1 MSITLKEKF
10 GERVYCLRIRT
21 DDVRKFGVCRAG
33 CSSCHDAGGKNSVG
47 ATGMK
52 EKMKAAE
59 ETSAECAALWDAVS
73 LHLKNKSTAMF
84 RQWFACVV
92 PLELTETSITLGV
105 PDDFFADMI
114 RTNAMPYLEESL
126 EKAAGHPLEVKFRDG
141 YSAPVEA
148 PAPVKET
155 EAVKRPEPK
164 PRQSFTPGMRFT
176 FENFVV
182 GEANRYAFSC
192 ARSAAE
198 HPGELNPL
206 YIYGGTGLGKTHL
219 LYAVANM
226 VKLMN
231 PAAKV
236 CYIPSENFLNDYVK
250 ACMNHSHADFR
261 DYYRNLDLL
270 LIDDVH
276 NLANKTQLQEEFFN
290 TFNAIYSRGGQIILT
305 SDKQPSEIK
314 GLEDRLVSRFQQG
327 AMTQITPPGY
337 ETRLAILKA
346 KQETQ
351 STKIPPE
358 LLMFIARRVTSQI
371 RALEGALMR
380 IITFCNACLKSPNE
394 ITPAMAESMLCDILD
409 SEADASSVDIDKIL
423 AVVAHYFNIH
433 VHDIIGSKR
442 PKNIAEPRM
451 IAMYLARHLTDL
463 PLKEIGQEFGGRN
476 HTTVIHAVKQV
487 EAECRENP
495 KFLHTIT
502 QLKQDLHIVE
512 N

>member
-1 MSITLKEKF
+1 MSTEKKGKMKTFEETTAECTRLWSEVSEYLKEKS
-10 GERVYCLRIRT
+10 E
-21 DDVRKFGVCRAG
+21 
-33 CSSCHDAGGKNSVG
+33 
-47 ATGMK
+47 
-52 EKMKAAE
+52 
-59 ETSAECAALWDAVS
+59 AL
-73 LHLKNKSTAMF
+73 F
-84 RQWFACVV
+84 QQWFACVV
-92 PLELTETSITLGV
+92 PLELTDAEITLGV

-114 RTNAMPYLEESL
+114 RANAMSDLEEALQRASGKSMTVNFK
-126 EKAAGHPLEVKFRDG
+126 EG
-141 YSAPVEA
+141 YSAPVRKVEKPVSEPVRQVKVEEKA
-148 PAPVKET
+148 PEKES
-155 EAVKRPEPK
+155 RPA
-164 PRQSFTPGMRFT
+164 FIPGVRFT
-176 FENFVV
+176 FENFVI

-219 LYAVANM
+219 LYAVANQ
-226 VKLMN
+226 VKRSN
-231 PAAKV
+231 PNAKV

-346 KQETQ
+346 KQENQ
-351 STKIPPE
+351 ATKIPQD
-358 LLMFIARRVTSQI
+358 LLVFIARRVTSQI

-380 IITFCNACLKSPNE
+380 IITFCNACLKSPDE
-394 ITPAMAESMLCDILD
+394 ITTDMAESMLCDILD
-409 SEADASSVDIDKIL
+409 SEADATKVDIDRIL
-423 AVVAHYFNIH
+423 TVVAKYFNLH
-433 VHDIIGSKR
+433 VHDITGSKR

-451 IAMYLARHLTDL
+451 IAMYLARYLTDMS
-463 PLKEIGQEFGGRN
+463 LKDIGQEFGGRN

-487 EAECRENP
+487 ENDCKADA
-495 KFLHTIT
+495 KLQHTIV
-502 QLKQDLHIVE
+502 QLKRDLHVVE
-512 N
+512 D

>member
-1 MSITLKEKF
+1 
-10 GERVYCLRIRT
+10 
-21 DDVRKFGVCRAG
+21 
-33 CSSCHDAGGKNSVG
+33 
-47 ATGMK
+47 MK
-52 EKMKAAE
+52 TFE
-59 ETSAECAALWDAVS
+59 ETTAECTLLWSTAS
-73 LHLKNKSTAMF
+73 EYLKAKSTAMF
-84 RQWFACVV
+84 RQWFACIV
-92 PLELTETSITLGV
+92 PLELTDSSITLGV

-114 RTNAMPYLEESL
+114 RTNAMSYLEDAL
-126 EKAAGHPLEVKFRDG
+126 LDAAGHPLTVSFKEG
-141 YSAPVEA
+141 YSAPVKKDPEA
-148 PAPVKET
+148 KET
-155 EAVKRPEPK
+155 VRESKAEQKEPEKDVRPA
-164 PRQSFTPGMRFT
+164 FIPGVRFT
-176 FENFVV
+176 FENFVI

-219 LYAVANM
+219 LYAVANQ
-226 VKLMN
+226 VKRMN
-231 PAAKV
+231 PSAKV

-346 KQETQ
+346 KQANQ
-351 STKIPPE
+351 STKIPQD
-358 LLMFIARRVTSQI
+358 LLVFIARRVTSQI

-380 IITFCNACLKSPNE
+380 IITFCNACLKSPEE
-394 ITPAMAESMLCDILD
+394 ITTDMAESMLCDILD
-409 SEADASSVDIDKIL
+409 SEADATRVDIDRIL
-423 AVVAHYFNIH
+423 NVVAKYFNLH
-433 VHDIIGSKR
+433 VHDITGSKR

-487 EAECRENP
+487 EQDCKEDPR
-495 KFLHTIT
+495 LQHTIV
-502 QLKQDLHIVE
+502 QLKRDLHVVE
-512 N
+512 D

>member
-1 MSITLKEKF
+1 
-10 GERVYCLRIRT
+10 
-21 DDVRKFGVCRAG
+21 
-33 CSSCHDAGGKNSVG
+33 
-47 ATGMK
+47 MK
-52 EKMKAAE
+52 TFE
-59 ETSAECAALWDAVS
+59 ETTAECTQLWSAASEYLRE
-73 LHLKNKSTAMF
+73 KSTAMYQ
-84 RQWFACVV
+84 QWFACVV
-92 PLELTETSITLGV
+92 PLELTTEAITLGV

-114 RTNAMPYLEESL
+114 RTNAMSDLEEAL
-126 EKAAGHPLEVKFRDG
+126 LRAAGHSLSVNFKEG
-141 YSAPVEA
+141 YSAPVKKET
-148 PAPVKET
+148 PAVEPVKE
-155 EAVKRPEPK
+155 VKVEQKAPEKETRPA
-164 PRQSFTPGMRFT
+164 FIPGVRFT
-176 FENFVV
+176 FENFVI

-219 LYAVANM
+219 LYAVANQ
-226 VKLMN
+226 VKKSN

-346 KQETQ
+346 KQENQT
-351 STKIPPE
+351 TKIPQE
-358 LLMFIARRVTSQI
+358 LLVFIARRVTSQI

-380 IITFCNACLKSPNE
+380 IITFCNACLKSPDE
-394 ITPAMAESMLCDILD
+394 ITTDMAESMLCDILD
-409 SEADASSVDIDKIL
+409 SEADATRVDIDRIL
-423 AVVAHYFNIH
+423 SVVAKYFNIH
-433 VHDIIGSKR
+433 VHDITGSKR

-487 EAECRENP
+487 ETDCKTDPR
-495 KFLHTIT
+495 LQHTIV
-502 QLKQDLHIVE
+502 QLKRDLHVVE
-512 N
+512 D

>member
-1 MSITLKEKF
+1 
-10 GERVYCLRIRT
+10 
-21 DDVRKFGVCRAG
+21 
-33 CSSCHDAGGKNSVG
+33 
-47 ATGMK
+47 MK
-52 EKMKAAE
+52 SRE
-59 ETSAECAALWDAVS
+59 ETTAECISFWNTVS
-73 LHLKNKSTAMF
+73 GYLKKMSMTMF
-84 RQWFACVV
+84 QQWFACIV
-92 PLELTETSITLGV
+92 PLEQTETSVTLGV

-114 RTNAMPYLEESL
+114 RMNAMSYLEDAIKS
-126 EKAAGHPLEVKFRDG
+126 AVGHHLDVEFREG
-141 YSAPVEA
+141 YSAPVKLEQKPEL
-148 PAPVKET
+148 PAEPVP
-155 EAVKRPEPK
+155 VPEMKK
-164 PRQSFTPGMRFT
+164 PVVPERHAFTPVMRFT
-176 FENFVV
+176 FENFVI

-192 ARSAAE
+192 AKSAAE

-219 LYAVANM
+219 LHAVANH
-226 VKLMN
+226 VKRNN
-231 PAAKV
+231 PFAKV

-250 ACMNHSHADFR
+250 ACMNHTHSDFR

-276 NLANKTQLQEEFFN
+276 NLANKAQLQEEFFN

-346 KQETQ
+346 KQENQ
-351 STKIPPE
+351 AIKIPQD
-358 LLMFIARRVTSQI
+358 LLVFIARRVTSQI

-380 IITFCNACLKSPNE
+380 IITFCNACLKSPEE

-409 SEADASSVDIDKIL
+409 SEAEATRVDIDRIL
-423 AVVAHYFNIH
+423 TVVAKYFNIH
-433 VHDIIGSKR
+433 VHDITGSKR

-487 EAECRENP
+487 ETDCKENP
-495 KFLHTIT
+495 RLQHTLV
-502 QLKQDLHIVE
+502 QLKRDLHIVE
-512 N
+512 D

>member
-1 MSITLKEKF
+1 MSTEKKGKMKTFEETTAECTQLWSAVSAHLKEKS
-10 GERVYCLRIRT
+10 E
-21 DDVRKFGVCRAG
+21 
-33 CSSCHDAGGKNSVG
+33 
-47 ATGMK
+47 
-52 EKMKAAE
+52 
-59 ETSAECAALWDAVS
+59 AL
-73 LHLKNKSTAMF
+73 F
-84 RQWFACVV
+84 QQWFACVV
-92 PLELTETSITLGV
+92 PLELTDTDLTLGV

-114 RTNAMPYLEESL
+114 RTNAMSDLEEAMQRASGKSL
-126 EKAAGHPLEVKFRDG
+126 NVNFKEG
-141 YSAPVEA
+141 YSAPVQKKET
-148 PAPVKET
+148 PVSAPVQEVKTEQNAPEKEN
-155 EAVKRPEPK
+155 RPA
-164 PRQSFTPGMRFT
+164 FIPGVRFT
-176 FENFVV
+176 FENFVI

-219 LYAVANM
+219 LYAVANQ
-226 VKLMN
+226 VKKAN

-346 KQETQ
+346 KQENQ
-351 STKIPPE
+351 ATKIPQD
-358 LLMFIARRVTSQI
+358 LLVFIARRVTSQI

-380 IITFCNACLKSPNE
+380 IITFCNACLKSPEE
-394 ITPAMAESMLCDILD
+394 ITTDMAESMLCDILD
-409 SEADASSVDIDKIL
+409 SEADATRVDIDRIL
-423 AVVAHYFNIH
+423 SVVAKYFNIH
-433 VHDIIGSKR
+433 VHDITGSKR

-487 EAECRENP
+487 ENDCKADPR
-495 KFLHTIT
+495 LQHTIV
-502 QLKQDLHIVE
+502 QLKRDLHVIE
-512 N
+512 D

>member
-1 MSITLKEKF
+1 MGVASVPLLTEKK
-10 GERVYCLRIRT
+10 G
-21 DDVRKFGVCRAG
+21 
-33 CSSCHDAGGKNSVG
+33 
-47 ATGMK
+47 
-52 EKMKAAE
+52 KMKTFE
-59 ETSAECAALWDAVS
+59 ETTAECTLLWSTVS
-73 LHLKNKSTAMF
+73 EHLREKSRAMF
-84 RQWFACVV
+84 RQWFACIV
-92 PLELTETSITLGV
+92 PLELTESVITLGV
-105 PDDFFADMI
+105 PDDFFADVI
-114 RTNAMPYLEESL
+114 RTNAMSYLDEAL
-126 EKAAGHPLEVKFRDG
+126 VQAAGHPLEVVFKEG
-141 YSAPVEA
+141 YSAPVQNEPEPA
-148 PAPVKET
+148 PAKEVREVQTVKEVREEKT
-155 EAVKRPEPK
+155 PEKEVRPA
-164 PRQSFTPGMRFT
+164 FIPGMRFT
-176 FENFVV
+176 FENFVI

-219 LYAVANM
+219 LYAVANH
-226 VKLMN
+226 VKKMN
-231 PAAKV
+231 PDAKV

-250 ACMNHSHADFR
+250 ACMNHTHADFR

-346 KQETQ
+346 KQENQT
-351 STKIPPE
+351 TKIPQD
-358 LLMFIARRVTSQI
+358 LLVFIARRVTSQI

-380 IITFCNACLKSPNE
+380 IITFCNACLKSPDE
-394 ITPAMAESMLCDILD
+394 ITTDMAESMLCDILD
-409 SEADASSVDIDKIL
+409 SEIDATKVDIDRIL
-423 AVVAHYFNIH
+423 SVVAKYFNIH
-433 VHDIIGSKR
+433 VHDITGSKR

-487 EAECRENP
+487 EEDCKDDP
-495 KFLHTIT
+495 KLQHTLV
-502 QLKQDLHIVE
+502 QLKRDLHVVE
-512 N
+512 D

>member
-1 MSITLKEKF
+1 
-10 GERVYCLRIRT
+10 
-21 DDVRKFGVCRAG
+21 
-33 CSSCHDAGGKNSVG
+33 
-47 ATGMK
+47 MK
-52 EKMKAAE
+52 TFE
-59 ETSAECAALWDAVS
+59 ETTAECTLLWSAAS
-73 LHLKNKSTAMF
+73 EYLKAKSSAMF
-84 RQWFACVV
+84 QQWFACIV
-92 PLELTETSITLGV
+92 PLELTESSITLGV

-114 RTNAMPYLEESL
+114 RINAMSYLDDALLRAAGRSL
-126 EKAAGHPLEVKFRDG
+126 EVSFKEG
-141 YSAPVEA
+141 YSAPVKKESVA
-148 PAPVKET
+148 KEPVREIKTEHKEPEKEVRPAFV
-155 EAVKRPEPK
+155 
-164 PRQSFTPGMRFT
+164 PGVRFT
-176 FENFVV
+176 FENFVI

-219 LYAVANM
+219 LYAVANQ
-226 VKLMN
+226 VKKAN
-231 PAAKV
+231 PSAKV

-346 KQETQ
+346 KQANQ
-351 STKIPPE
+351 STKIPEE
-358 LLMFIARRVTSQI
+358 LLVFIARRVTSQI

-380 IITFCNACLKSPNE
+380 IITFCNACLKSPEE
-394 ITPAMAESMLCDILD
+394 ITTDMAESMLCDILD
-409 SEADASSVDIDKIL
+409 SEEDATRVDVDRIL
-423 AVVAHYFNIH
+423 NVVARHFNIH
-433 VHDIIGSKR
+433 VHDITGSKR

-451 IAMYLARHLTDL
+451 IAMYLARYLTDL
-463 PLKEIGQEFGGRN
+463 PLKKIGEEFGGRN

-487 EAECRENP
+487 EQDC
-495 KFLHTIT
+495 KSDSKLHHTIV
-502 QLKQDLHIVE
+502 QLKRDLHVIE
-512 N
+512 D